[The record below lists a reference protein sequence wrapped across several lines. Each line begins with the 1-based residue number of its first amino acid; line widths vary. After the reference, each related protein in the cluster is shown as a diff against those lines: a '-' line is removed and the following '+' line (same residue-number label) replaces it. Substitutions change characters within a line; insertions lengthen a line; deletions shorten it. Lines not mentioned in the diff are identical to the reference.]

1 MKLRNSVIVI
11 TGASSGVGF
20 DVASTLARDEHQV
33 IALSRSLGRLKEVV
47 NEIDNLQHF
56 AVDIS
61 SWIEVQRVF
70 SEVEK
75 EFGPIDCLINN
86 AAKFYLGKFGNQDVS
101 NVDDLIDTNI
111 KGTIYCTKCALE
123 QMRNRSSG
131 RIINVLSVSGLQGIE
146 NQAVYSASKHALS
159 GFMNALAQ
167 EVKDEGVAITNLYP
181 GGIDT
186 DLWKRLPEE
195 YDLDVSQFMQPQDI
209 SNVVKFVLRL
219 PNHLIL
225 KEMTFFPT
233 NDWH

>member
-1 MKLRNSVIVI
+1 
-11 TGASSGVGF
+11 
-20 DVASTLARDEHQV
+20 
-33 IALSRSLGRLKEVV
+33 
-47 NEIDNLQHF
+47 
-56 AVDIS
+56 
-61 SWIEVQRVF
+61 
-70 SEVEK
+70 
-75 EFGPIDCLINN
+75 
-86 AAKFYLGKFGNQDVS
+86 
-101 NVDDLIDTNI
+101 
-111 KGTIYCTKCALE
+111 
-123 QMRNRSSG
+123 
-131 RIINVLSVSGLQGIE
+131 VSGLQGIE

-159 GFMNALAQ
+159 GFMTALAQ